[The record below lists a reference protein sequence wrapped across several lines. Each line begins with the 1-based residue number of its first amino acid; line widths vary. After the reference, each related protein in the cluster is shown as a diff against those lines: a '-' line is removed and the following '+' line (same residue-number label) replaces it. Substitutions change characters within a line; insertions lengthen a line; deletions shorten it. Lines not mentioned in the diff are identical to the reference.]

1 MCVLNYLVAELGD
14 SNEEFKLVEND
25 LTRINVL
32 CKRSW
37 VFYALIYMK
46 FKVNNMNVN
55 VMLDSSATHTFVSNR
70 LVGELGLQLSSSH
83 ITIKTMN
90 VNA

>member
-1 MCVLNYLVAELGD
+1 VL
-14 SNEEFKLVEND
+14 
-25 LTRINVL
+25 
-32 CKRSW
+32 
-37 VFYALIYMK
+37 YALIYMK

-70 LVGELGLQLSSSH
+70 LMGELGLQLSSSH